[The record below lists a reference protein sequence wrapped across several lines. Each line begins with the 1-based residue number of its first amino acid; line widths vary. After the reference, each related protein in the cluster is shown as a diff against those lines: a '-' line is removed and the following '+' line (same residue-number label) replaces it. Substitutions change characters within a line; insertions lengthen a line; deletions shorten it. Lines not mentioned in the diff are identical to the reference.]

1 MRRGGAGLMGLWARA
16 AGRVLRL
23 TWWFG
28 IVIIAL
34 APVRA
39 AAQGIAG
46 GAGAFNIQRRLS
58 YQGAVYE
65 QTGVAVGAAG
75 AVRLGPVAL
84 RVSGLF
90 GTLKGDGSALNP
102 DVKVRTTAVRL
113 EVAAQPWLALGAV
126 AEARR
131 FEADAGVTTWKLLG
145 IGVRLEPGLGLPGL
159 RGLADV
165 AVLPASSV
173 AGGAKAKTALQG
185 TVGVSYQPAGS
196 PFEVRFGYRF
206 ERYDFDASGSSAV
219 RYEQFR
225 GVVAEAG
232 LRLGRW

>member
-1 MRRGGAGLMGLWARA
+1 VASWLALG
-16 AGRVLRL
+16 
-23 TWWFG
+23 
-28 IVIIAL
+28 AL
-34 APVRA
+34 ALVPVRA
-39 AAQGIAG
+39 GAQGIAG
-46 GAGAFNIQRRLS
+46 DAGAFNIQRRLS

-75 AVRLGPVAL
+75 AARLGPVAL

-102 DVKVRTTAVRL
+102 DAKFRTTAVRL
-113 EVAAQPWLALGAV
+113 EVAVQSWLALGAV

-131 FEADAGVTTWKLLG
+131 FEANAGVTTWKLLG
-145 IGVRLEPGLGLPGL
+145 GAARLEPGLGLSGL

-165 AVLPASSV
+165 AVLPSASV
-173 AGGAKAKTALQG
+173 AGGPKAKTALQA
-185 TVGVSYQPAGS
+185 TMGVSYQPVGS
-196 PFEVRFGYRF
+196 PFEVRLGYRF
-206 ERYDFDASGSSAV
+206 ERYDFDASGSSPA
-219 RYEQFR
+219 RNEQFR

>member
-1 MRRGGAGLMGLWARA
+1 VHRQVAR
-16 AGRVLRL
+16 
-23 TWWFG
+23 
-28 IVIIAL
+28 IAL
-34 APVRA
+34 CLTAAALSLVPARA

-65 QTGVAVGAAG
+65 QTGVAIGVSGAA
-75 AVRLGPVAL
+75 RLGPVIL

-90 GTLKGDGSALNP
+90 GTLKGDGSTLNP

-113 EVAAQPWLALGAV
+113 EVAVQPWLALGAV

-131 FEADAGVTTWKLLG
+131 FEANTGVTTWKLFG
-145 IGVRLEPGLGLPGL
+145 AAARLEPGLGLPGL

-173 AGGAKAKTALQG
+173 AGGAKAKTALQA
-185 TVGVSYQPAGS
+185 TVGVSYQPAGG
-196 PFEVRFGYRF
+196 PFEVRLGYRF
-206 ERYDFDASGSSAV
+206 ERYDFDASGSGPA
-219 RYEQFR
+219 RNEQFR

-232 LRLGRW
+232 LRFGRW

>member
-1 MRRGGAGLMGLWARA
+1 MAWCLA
-16 AGRVLRL
+16 AG
-23 TWWFG
+23 
-28 IVIIAL
+28 AL
-34 APVRA
+34 ALIPGRVV
-39 AAQGIAG
+39 AQGIAG
-46 GAGAFNIQRRLS
+46 DAGVFNIQRRLS
-58 YQGAVYE
+58 YQGGVYE

-75 AVRLGPVAL
+75 AARLGPVAL

-90 GTLKGDGSALNP
+90 GTLKGDGGALNP

-113 EVAAQPWLALGAV
+113 EFAVQPWLALGAV

-131 FEADAGVTTWKLLG
+131 FEADAGITTWKLFG
-145 IGVRLEPGLGLPGL
+145 AAARLEPGLGLPGL

-173 AGGAKAKTALQG
+173 AGGAKAKTALQT
-185 TVGVSYQPAGS
+185 TVGVSYRPARS
-196 PFEVRFGYRF
+196 PFEVRLGYRF
-206 ERYDFDASGSSAV
+206 ERYDFDASGSGPA
-219 RYEQFR
+219 RNEQFR